1 MENPENVLMEL
12 GLLEK
17 NPQIT
22 AIPQCL
28 DEYLGYVAKTG
39 NALFAWPKVKPLFKR
54 KLELIIQDRVATKIF
69 EGFGKALFKEFFK
82 GREPV
87 SSIHYTRPGTCINRP
102 LH

>member
-69 EGFGKALFKEFFK
+69 EGFGEALFMEFIK
-82 GREPV
+82 GWEPK
-87 SSIHYTRPGTCINRP
+87 SSVHYTRPGTCINHP